1 MELSVSKSAVR
12 LRLRFRLGNLD
23 LGVSNFGTQP
33 RELCTPCPENKP
45 SSWKRELHRFC
56 CCDSKGYFPA
66 PLEPHKKLSPS
77 QGSHNLI
84 LRLGRSASNL
94 LTTHAACS
102 DGDTLKVHT
111 FKGAVVV
118 EKRWLK
124 RCVYCYLATQSFN
137 LTSDLLI

>member
-66 PLEPHKKLSPS
+66 PLEPHKELSPS

-102 DGDTLKVHT
+102 DGDTLKVRT